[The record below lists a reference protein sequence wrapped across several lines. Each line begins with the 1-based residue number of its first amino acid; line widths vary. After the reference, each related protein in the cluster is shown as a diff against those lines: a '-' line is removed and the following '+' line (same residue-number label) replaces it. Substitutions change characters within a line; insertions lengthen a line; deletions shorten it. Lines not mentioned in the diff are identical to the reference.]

1 MCVLLGGPGTL
12 GGRGAACTPPPPPI
26 SPPGLHDVLQ
36 PRDEGGG
43 RSPRVIPLMAQD
55 MVRQLAW
62 LMLL

>member
-1 MCVLLGGPGTL
+1 MCVAWRPRHPWGSWSCLHPSPT
-12 GGRGAACTPPPPPI
+12 PI

-55 MVRQLAW
+55 VVQQLAW